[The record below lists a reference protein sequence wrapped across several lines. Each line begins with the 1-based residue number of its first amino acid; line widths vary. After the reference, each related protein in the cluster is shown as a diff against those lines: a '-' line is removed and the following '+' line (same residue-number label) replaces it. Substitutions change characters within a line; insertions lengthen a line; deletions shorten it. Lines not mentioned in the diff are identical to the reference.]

1 MDDPA
6 FILYAKVA
14 CGQVPSSF
22 VLMITMPHAADTLL
36 GERAHTRCAHEQQQ
50 GFDGSRLL
58 RYRFSH
64 PLYMQFGEAAASS
77 VTISKPEAAVPIAKE
92 SKMGFATNAIHG
104 GQEPGPATGAIV
116 APIYQT
122 STYVYDELGKNK
134 GYDYARTNHPNRKAL
149 ERTIAKLEDGHSAYV
164 FTSGMAGIDAVFRLL
179 RPGDHVVLSE
189 AVYGGVFRLSTQLLV
204 HFGLEFSFV
213 DTSSEAAVVSAFRP
227 NTKMLYIETPT
238 NPTMRIA
245 DIAALAKVASQ
256 RNITVVVDNTFLSPY
271 LQRPIELGAHIV
283 VHSMTKYLNGHSDS
297 TGGAVVLTRKEDAEK
312 IYFIQR
318 SAGSGLAP
326 MDCFLISRGI
336 KTLAVRMLQHNANG
350 LVVARHLDTHPK
362 VQKVLYP
369 GLTSHPQH
377 EIARRQQ
384 KGPGGMLSFDLGSL
398 EAARRLLNHVK
409 LCALVESLGGVESLI
424 SLPALMTHASMP
436 QKVRERVGITEGLV
450 RLSVGIED
458 AGDIIADLDQALH
471 HV

>member
-1 MDDPA
+1 
-6 FILYAKVA
+6 
-14 CGQVPSSF
+14 
-22 VLMITMPHAADTLL
+22 
-36 GERAHTRCAHEQQQ
+36 
-50 GFDGSRLL
+50 
-58 RYRFSH
+58 
-64 PLYMQFGEAAASS
+64 
-77 VTISKPEAAVPIAKE
+77 
-92 SKMGFATNAIHG
+92 MGFATNAIHV
-104 GQEPGPATGAIV
+104 GQEPDPATGAIV

-122 STYVYDELGKNK
+122 STYVNEELGKYK
-134 GYDYARTNHPNRKAL
+134 DGYDYARTNHPNRKAL

-213 DTSSEAAVVSAFRP
+213 DTSSSEAVLSAFRP

-245 DIAALAKVASQ
+245 DISALAKLASQ
-256 RNITVVVDNTFLSPY
+256 RKITVVVDNTFLSPY
-271 LQRPIELGAHIV
+271 LQRPIELGADIV

-362 VQKVLYP
+362 VQRVLYP
-369 GLTSHPQH
+369 GLASHPQH

-398 EAARRLLNHVK
+398 KAARRLLNHVK
-409 LCALVESLGGVESLI
+409 LCALAESLGGVESLI

-436 QKVRERVGITEGLV
+436 QEVRERVGITEGLV

-458 AGDIIADLDQALH
+458 ADDIIADLDQALH

>member
-1 MDDPA
+1 
-6 FILYAKVA
+6 
-14 CGQVPSSF
+14 
-22 VLMITMPHAADTLL
+22 
-36 GERAHTRCAHEQQQ
+36 
-50 GFDGSRLL
+50 
-58 RYRFSH
+58 
-64 PLYMQFGEAAASS
+64 
-77 VTISKPEAAVPIAKE
+77 
-92 SKMGFATNAIHG
+92 MGFATNAIHV
-104 GQEPGPATGAIV
+104 GQEPDPATGAIV

-122 STYVYDELGKNK
+122 STYVNEELGKYK
-134 GYDYARTNHPNRKAL
+134 EGYDYARTNHPNRKAL

-213 DTSSEAAVVSAFRP
+213 DTSSSEAVVSAFRP

-369 GLTSHPQH
+369 GLASHPQH

-409 LCALVESLGGVESLI
+409 LCALAESLGGVESLI

-436 QKVRERVGITEGLV
+436 QEVRERVGITEGLV

-458 AGDIIADLDQALH
+458 ADDIIADLDQALH